1 MSEKMS
7 MEKLEEIKLSPV
19 EKFAIL
25 NASKGSS
32 FESSKRLYF
41 YYKERLGEELD
52 RKIDNEFEKYLE
64 NVRIKEVDV
73 DDLVRK
79 VFYYLNSLGI
89 RYSESV
95 ARERVNEFLRMKIIR
110 ITKESTMLDFAIVK
124 ILSDE
129 GKLKKVKRGL
139 YIWN

>member
-1 MSEKMS
+1 MSERMS
-7 MEKLEEIKLSPV
+7 MKKLEEIKLSPV
-19 EKFAIL
+19 EKFVIL

-64 NVRIKEVDV
+64 SVRIKEVDV

-79 VFYYLNSLGI
+79 ALYYLNSLGI

>member
-1 MSEKMS
+1 
-7 MEKLEEIKLSPV
+7 MEKLEEIKLSPI

-25 NASKGSS
+25 NTLKGSP

-64 NVRIKEVDV
+64 NVRIEEVNV

-79 VFYYLNSLGI
+79 VLYYLNSLGI

-95 ARERVNEFLRMKIIR
+95 ARERINEFLRMKIIR
-110 ITKESTMLDFAIVK
+110 ITKESTMLDFAITKV
-124 ILSDE
+124 LSDE
-129 GKLKKVKRGL
+129 GKLKKVKKGL
-139 YIWN
+139 YIWK